1 MSLRTNPIIILWQK
15 YRMFHVKHFS
25 LENIPPV
32 ENVPQEHF
40 QGCNTAGGKQGGA
53 VLFAPPSKSYRFS
66 HPPSTCARKHGHGDF
81 AVCGRRLRGHVPSKN
96 TSPTTLSWISLIW
109 DSFFQSFCFRTMIFV
124 FGASDIDT
132 TIFFPVPYFHR
143 FFHGKSIAIFP
154 KACYTILNFKR
165 ALFGTGTEVFYEAL
179 RGHLALGT
187 GACRG
192 AGR

>member
-1 MSLRTNPIIILWQK
+1 MHGWRKCFGGIFSKSRNSKRDTGRSGLVRSALEKLSL
-15 YRMFHVKHFS
+15 FS
-25 LENIPPV
+25 PTCSV
-32 ENVPQEHF
+32 RQEH
-40 QGCNTAGGKQGGA
+40 GAG
-53 VLFAPPSKSYRFS
+53 S
-66 HPPSTCARKHGHGDF
+66 F

-96 TSPTTLSWISLIW
+96 TSPTALSWISLIW

>member
-1 MSLRTNPIIILWQK
+1 MPCPQVPASEIPLETFHRNVSKIKAQQAGHRAERSCSLRPRKAIAFLTHLL
-15 YRMFHVKHFS
+15 R
-25 LENIPPV
+25 
-32 ENVPQEHF
+32 VPRSM
-40 QGCNTAGGKQGGA
+40 GT
-53 VLFAPPSKSYRFS
+53 R
-66 HPPSTCARKHGHGDF
+66 DF

-96 TSPTTLSWISLIW
+96 TSPTALSWISLIW